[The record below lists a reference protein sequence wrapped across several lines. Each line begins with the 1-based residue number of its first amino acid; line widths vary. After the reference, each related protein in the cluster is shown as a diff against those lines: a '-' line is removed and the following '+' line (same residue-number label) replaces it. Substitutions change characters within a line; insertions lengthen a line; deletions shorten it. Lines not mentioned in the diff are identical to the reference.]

1 MANTSIGNA
10 LAAYGNA
17 AKALTGVDQGGGGD
31 ATAEAGQSFG
41 DMLKKAATD
50 SVKTGADSEK
60 LSLLAT
66 AGKANVTDV
75 VTAVSA
81 AEVTLQA
88 VTAVRD
94 KVVSAYQEILR
105 MPI

>member
-17 AKALTGVDQGGGGD
+17 AKALTGVDQGGGD

-41 DMLKKAATD
+41 DLLKKAATD

-60 LSLLAT
+60 QSLLAT

>member
-1 MANTSIGNA
+1 MATSTISNA
-10 LAAYGNA
+10 VAAYTNA
-17 AKALTGVDQGGGGD
+17 AKALTGAVEGD
-31 ATAEAGQSFG
+31 NAATAAGETFG
-41 DMLKKAATD
+41 DLLKKAATD
-50 SVKTGADSEK
+50 SVKTGGESEK
-60 LSLLAT
+60 QSLLAT

-94 KVVSAYQEILR
+94 KAVAAYQEILR

>member
-1 MANTSIGNA
+1 MANTTINNA
-10 LAAYGNA
+10 VAAYTNA
-17 AKALTGVDQGGGGD
+17 AKALSGSVEGD
-31 ATAEAGQSFG
+31 NGAAAAAGETFG
-41 DMLKKAATD
+41 DLLKKAATD
-50 SVKTGADSEK
+50 SVKTGAESEK
-60 LSLLAT
+60 QSLMAT

-75 VTAVSA
+75 VTAVSS

-94 KVVSAYQEILR
+94 KVVAAYQEILR

>member
-1 MANTSIGNA
+1 MANTSISNA

-17 AKALTGVDQGGGGD
+17 AKSLSGAVPGSEG
-31 ATAEAGQSFG
+31 AAGAGETFGELLKNAGTQSI
-41 DMLKKAATD
+41 
-50 SVKTGADSEK
+50 KTGAESEK
-60 LSLLAT
+60 QSLLAT
-66 AGKANVTDV
+66 VGKANVTDV
-75 VTAVSA
+75 VQAVSA

-94 KVVSAYQEILR
+94 KAVAAYQEILR

>member
-1 MANTSIGNA
+1 MANTTINSA
-10 LAAYGNA
+10 LSAYNNA
-17 AKALTGVDQGGGGD
+17 AKALTGAMQDEGS
-31 ATAEAGQSFG
+31 AAASAGETFG
-41 DMLKKAATD
+41 DLLKQAASN
-50 SVKTGADSEK
+50 SVKTGAESEK
-60 LSLLAT
+60 QSLMAT

-75 VTAVSA
+75 VSAVSA

-94 KVVSAYQEILR
+94 KAVAAYQQILR

>member
-1 MANTSIGNA
+1 MANTSINSA
-10 LAAYGNA
+10 LAAYSNA
-17 AKALTGVDQGGGGD
+17 AKALSGAVADDGG
-31 ATAEAGQSFG
+31 ATASAGETFG
-41 DMLKKAATD
+41 DLLKKAATD
-50 SVKTGADSEK
+50 SVKTGAESEK
-60 LSLLAT
+60 QSLMAT

-88 VTAVRD
+88 VTSVRD
-94 KVVSAYQEILR
+94 RAVSAYQEILR

>member
-1 MANTSIGNA
+1 MATSTISNA
-10 LAAYGNA
+10 VAAYANA
-17 AKALTGVDQGGGGD
+17 AKAMTGAVEGD
-31 ATAEAGQSFG
+31 NGAAAAAGETFG
-41 DMLKKAATD
+41 QLLKQAASD
-50 SVKTGADSEK
+50 SAKTGSDSEK
-60 LSLLAT
+60 QSLLAT

-75 VTAVSA
+75 VSAVSA

-94 KVVSAYQEILR
+94 KAVAAYQEILR

>member
-1 MANTSIGNA
+1 MANTAISNA
-10 LAAYGNA
+10 LAAYANA
-17 AKALTGVDQGGGGD
+17 VKSMGAGD
-31 ATAEAGQSFG
+31 ATAGADAAAGDSFG
-41 DMLKKAATD
+41 DLLKKATKESIKAGDT
-50 SVKTGADSEK
+50 SEK
-60 LSLLAT
+60 QSLLAT

-75 VTAVSA
+75 VEAVSS

-94 KVVSAYQEILR
+94 RVVNAYQEILR

>member
-1 MANTSIGNA
+1 MATTSINSA
-10 LAAYGNA
+10 LAAYSNA
-17 AKALTGVDQGGGGD
+17 AKALTGAVQDDAG
-31 ATAEAGQSFG
+31 ATAATGESFG
-41 DMLKKAATD
+41 DLLKKSATD
-50 SVKTGADSEK
+50 SVKTGAESEK
-60 LSLLAT
+60 QSLLAT

>member
-1 MANTSIGNA
+1 MANTTISNA
-10 LAAYGNA
+10 VAAYTNA
-17 AKALTGVDQGGGGD
+17 AKALTGAVEGD
-31 ATAEAGQSFG
+31 AGASGAAGETFG
-41 DMLKKAATD
+41 DLLKKAATD
-50 SVKTGADSEK
+50 SVKAGAESEK
-60 LSLLAT
+60 QSLMAT

-94 KVVSAYQEILR
+94 KAVAAYQEILR

>member
-1 MANTSIGNA
+1 MANTAISNA
-10 LAAYGNA
+10 VAAYANA
-17 AKALTGVDQGGGGD
+17 AKALSGSVEGD
-31 ATAEAGQSFG
+31 ASAATEAGETFG
-41 DMLKKAATD
+41 QLLQKAATD
-50 SVKTGADSEK
+50 SVKTGAESEK
-60 LSLLAT
+60 QSLLAT

-75 VTAVSA
+75 VQAVSA

-94 KVVSAYQEILR
+94 KAVAAYQEILR

>member
-1 MANTSIGNA
+1 MANTAISNA
-10 LAAYGNA
+10 LAAYANA
-17 AKALTGVDQGGGGD
+17 AKALANGD
-31 ATAEAGQSFG
+31 AAGSTSAPAG
-41 DMLKKAATD
+41 DTFSDLLKKAGTESIKAGDT
-50 SVKTGADSEK
+50 SEK
-60 LSLLAT
+60 QSLMAT

-75 VTAVSA
+75 VEAVSS

>member
-1 MANTSIGNA
+1 MANTAISNA
-10 LAAYGNA
+10 LAAYSNA
-17 AKALTGVDQGGGGD
+17 AKALSGAVEGDGG
-31 ATAEAGQSFG
+31 AAGAAGESFS
-41 DMLKKAATD
+41 DLLKKTATEA
-50 SVKTGADSEK
+50 VKTGSTSEK
-60 LSLLAT
+60 LSLGAT
-66 AGKANVTDV
+66 AGTANVTDV
-75 VTAVSA
+75 VTAVSS

>member
-1 MANTSIGNA
+1 MATTAISNA
-10 LAAYGNA
+10 LAAYANA
-17 AKALTGVDQGGGGD
+17 AKSLAGGGD
-31 ATAEAGQSFG
+31 VAAGADAAPGNSFG
-41 DMLKKAATD
+41 DLLKQAAND
-50 SVKTGADSEK
+50 SVKAGEASEK
-60 LSLLAT
+60 QSVMAT

-75 VTAVSA
+75 VEAVSS

-94 KVVSAYQEILR
+94 RVVGAYQEILR

>member
-1 MANTSIGNA
+1 
-10 LAAYGNA
+10 
-17 AKALTGVDQGGGGD
+17 
-31 ATAEAGQSFG
+31 
-41 DMLKKAATD
+41 
-50 SVKTGADSEK
+50 
-60 LSLLAT
+60 LLAT

-94 KVVSAYQEILR
+94 KAVAAYQEILR

>member
-1 MANTSIGNA
+1 MPVEPLPADEAEPVAYMVSRIKANKPIEGLTAIDINVKVIHIIDW
-10 LAAYGNA
+10 
-17 AKALTGVDQGGGGD
+17 AK
-31 ATAEAGQSFG
+31 E
-41 DMLKKAATD
+41 
-50 SVKTGADSEK
+50 SVKTGAESEK
-60 LSLLAT
+60 QSLMAT

-94 KVVSAYQEILR
+94 KAVAAYQEILR

>member
-1 MANTSIGNA
+1 MANTSISNA
-10 LAAYGNA
+10 LSAYTNA
-17 AKALTGVDQGGGGD
+17 AKALTGQNKDDGG
-31 ATAEAGQSFG
+31 AIAAAGENFG
-41 DMLKKAATD
+41 DLLKKAATD
-50 SVKTGADSEK
+50 SVKSGAESEK
-60 LSLLAT
+60 QSMLAT

>member
-1 MANTSIGNA
+1 MANTTINNA
-10 LAAYGNA
+10 VAAYTNA
-17 AKALTGVDQGGGGD
+17 AKALTGAVDGD
-31 ATAEAGQSFG
+31 NGAATAAGETFG
-41 DMLKKAATD
+41 DLLKQAATD
-50 SVKTGADSEK
+50 SVKTGAESEK
-60 LSLLAT
+60 QSLMAT

-75 VTAVSA
+75 VTAVPA

-94 KVVSAYQEILR
+94 KAVGAYQEILR

>member
-1 MANTSIGNA
+1 MANTTISNA

-17 AKALTGVDQGGGGD
+17 AKALSGAVPGDGGAAAAAGD
-31 ATAEAGQSFG
+31 SFG
-41 DMLKKAATD
+41 DLLQKAATE
-50 SVKTGADSEK
+50 SVKTGAESEK
-60 LSLLAT
+60 QSLLAT

-94 KVVSAYQEILR
+94 KAVAAYQEILR

>member
-1 MANTSIGNA
+1 MANTTISNA
-10 LAAYGNA
+10 VAAYANA
-17 AKALTGVDQGGGGD
+17 AKSLTSAVDGD
-31 ATAEAGQSFG
+31 NGAAAAAGETFG
-41 DMLKKAATD
+41 DLLKKAATD
-50 SVKTGADSEK
+50 SVKTGAESEK
-60 LSLLAT
+60 QSLLAT

-94 KVVSAYQEILR
+94 KAVAAYQEILR

>member
-1 MANTSIGNA
+1 MADPIISNA
-10 LAAYGNA
+10 VNAYNNA
-17 AKALTGVDQGGGGD
+17 AKALGSGGLEARDSAGPSFGELLQNIKTDAIQTGKADEKQSML
-31 ATAEAGQSFG
+31 AAAGQ
-41 DMLKKAATD
+41 
-50 SVKTGADSEK
+50 
-60 LSLLAT
+60 
-66 AGKANVTDV
+66 ANITDV

-94 KVVSAYQEILR
+94 RVISAYQEIMR

>member
-1 MANTSIGNA
+1 MANTAISNA
-10 LAAYGNA
+10 LAAYANA
-17 AKALTGVDQGGGGD
+17 AKSVAGGD
-31 ATAEAGQSFG
+31 TAAGAGADAANGDTFG
-41 DMLKKAATD
+41 DLLKKAASE
-50 SVKTGADSEK
+50 SVKAGDASEK
-60 LSLLAT
+60 QSLLAT

-75 VTAVSA
+75 VEAVSS

-94 KVVSAYQEILR
+94 RVVSAYQEILR

>member
-1 MANTSIGNA
+1 MASTAISNA
-10 LAAYGNA
+10 LAAYANA
-17 AKALTGVDQGGGGD
+17 AKSLAGAGDTAAGADAAPGSSFSDLLKQAGTESVKAGD
-31 ATAEAGQSFG
+31 A
-41 DMLKKAATD
+41 
-50 SVKTGADSEK
+50 SEK
-60 LSLLAT
+60 QSLMAT

-75 VTAVSA
+75 VEAVSS

-94 KVVSAYQEILR
+94 RVVGAYQEILR

>member
-1 MANTSIGNA
+1 MANNVISSA
-10 LAAYGNA
+10 LAAYANA
-17 AKALTGVDQGGGGD
+17 AKSLAAAGDTAAGVNAAPGNSFSDLLKQ
-31 ATAEAGQSFG
+31 TAHE
-41 DMLKKAATD
+41 
-50 SVKTGADSEK
+50 SVKAGDTSEK
-60 LSLLAT
+60 QSLLAT

-75 VTAVSA
+75 VEAVSS

-105 MPI
+105 MPV

>member
-1 MANTSIGNA
+1 MANTTISNA
-10 LAAYGNA
+10 LSAYANA
-17 AKALTGVDQGGGGD
+17 AKSLAGGGD
-31 ATAEAGQSFG
+31 AAPGADSGGDGSFS
-41 DMLKKAATD
+41 DLLKKAATD
-50 SVKTGADSEK
+50 SVKTGDASEK
-60 LSLLAT
+60 QSMLAT

-75 VTAVSA
+75 VEAVSS

>member
-1 MANTSIGNA
+1 MANTTIGNA
-10 LAAYGNA
+10 LAAYSNA
-17 AKALTGVDQGGGGD
+17 AKALTGAGQGGDGAAATGD
-31 ATAEAGQSFG
+31 NFG
-41 DMLKKAATD
+41 DLLKKAAGD
-50 SVKTGADSEK
+50 SMKTGAESEK
-60 LSLLAT
+60 QTMMAT
-66 AGKANVTDV
+66 AGKANITDV

>member
-1 MANTSIGNA
+1 MADPIISNAVNAYNAAVKAVGSGGLEARDNAGPSFGELLQSIKTDAIAAGKGEEKQTM
-10 LAAYGNA
+10 LAA
-17 AKALTGVDQGGGGD
+17 
-31 ATAEAGQSFG
+31 AGQ
-41 DMLKKAATD
+41 
-50 SVKTGADSEK
+50 
-60 LSLLAT
+60 
-66 AGKANVTDV
+66 ANITDV

-94 KVVSAYQEILR
+94 RVISAYQEIMR

>member
-1 MANTSIGNA
+1 MSNTSINNA
-10 LAAYGNA
+10 LAAYNNA
-17 AKALTGVDQGGGGD
+17 AKALSGAAQDDGG
-31 ATAEAGQSFG
+31 AAAAAGETFG
-41 DMLKKAATD
+41 DLLKKAATD
-50 SVKTGADSEK
+50 SVKSGAESEK
-60 LSLLAT
+60 QSLLAT

-94 KVVSAYQEILR
+94 KAVAAYQEILR

>member
-1 MANTSIGNA
+1 MANTTIANA
-10 LAAYGNA
+10 LNAYGNA
-17 AKALTGVDQGGGGD
+17 AKALSGGGEA
-31 ATAEAGQSFG
+31 ATAGGAPESFSDLLKQSAK
-41 DMLKKAATD
+41 DA
-50 SVKTGADSEK
+50 VKTGADSEK
-60 LSLLAT
+60 LSLAAT
-66 AGKANVTDV
+66 AGNANVSDLV
-75 VTAVSA
+75 SAVSS

>member
-17 AKALTGVDQGGGGD
+17 AKALTGLDQGGD

-41 DMLKKAATD
+41 DLLKKAATD
-50 SVKTGADSEK
+50 SVKTGAESEK
-60 LSLLAT
+60 QSMLAT

>member
-1 MANTSIGNA
+1 MSNTSINNA
-10 LAAYGNA
+10 LAAYSNA
-17 AKALTGVDQGGGGD
+17 AKALAGAAKDDGG
-31 ATAEAGQSFG
+31 ATAAAGESFG
-41 DMLKKAATD
+41 DLLKKAATD
-50 SVKTGADSEK
+50 SVKTGAESEK
-60 LSLLAT
+60 QSLLAT

-94 KVVSAYQEILR
+94 KAVAAYQEILR

>member
-1 MANTSIGNA
+1 MANTTINNA
-10 LAAYGNA
+10 VAAYANA
-17 AKALTGVDQGGGGD
+17 AKALTGAVEGD
-31 ATAEAGQSFG
+31 SGAAGAAGETFG
-41 DMLKKAATD
+41 DLLKQAATD
-50 SVKTGADSEK
+50 SVKTGAESEK
-60 LSLLAT
+60 QSLLAT

-75 VTAVSA
+75 VSAVSA

-94 KVVSAYQEILR
+94 KAVGAYQEILR

>member
-1 MANTSIGNA
+1 MANTAISNA
-10 LAAYGNA
+10 LAAYANA
-17 AKALTGVDQGGGGD
+17 AKSLGAGD
-31 ATAEAGQSFG
+31 AASGADGGAGDTFG
-41 DMLKKAATD
+41 DLLKQATNQSIKAGDA
-50 SVKTGADSEK
+50 SEK
-60 LSLLAT
+60 QSLLAT

-75 VTAVSA
+75 VEAVSS

-94 KVVSAYQEILR
+94 RVVSAYQEILR